1 MGETSFI
8 IETLLWIVVVIIM
21 ILMIYPTEHNS
32 EEPLYPECFDCK
44 EGTCEGCIVH
54 RKKEVI

>member
-1 MGETSFI
+1 MEETSFV

-21 ILMIYPTEHNS
+21 ILIIYPTEHNS

-44 EGTCEGCIVH
+44 ESTCEGCLAH